1 MDMHSILS
9 LVNSVFGLEAH
20 TILSLVFFAFCA
32 GAIDAAVGG
41 GGLIQI
47 PALMG
52 ALPHFSTAT
61 VFGTNKL
68 ASICGTAS
76 AAVSYMRQV
85 KIQWKLL
92 AVIGVTA
99 FISSF
104 GGAACVSMI
113 PPSVLRPFVL
123 FMLIVIAIYTFTKK
137 QFGQVHF
144 QQSITP
150 KILFLAGLGGLLI
163 GFYDGIFG
171 PGTGSFFIFYFIR
184 YLKVD
189 FINASAL
196 SKIGNFMTNF
206 AALSFFIPT
215 GHVLFALG
223 LTMAVSNVAGS
234 LVGVK
239 MALKYGSG
247 FIRIIFLILVSVLIV
262 KLAYQIF
269 TGS

>member
-1 MDMHSILS
+1 MEIDLILS
-9 LVNSVFGLEAH
+9 LL
-20 TILSLVFFAFCA
+20 FFAFCA

-52 ALPHFSTAT
+52 ALPHYATAT

-76 AAVSYMRQV
+76 AAWSYLRRV
-85 KIQWKLL
+85 KLQWKLL
-92 AVIGVTA
+92 VVIGVTA
-99 FISSF
+99 CISSF
-104 GGAACVSMI
+104 GGAACVALI
-113 PPSVLRPFVL
+113 PQSFLRPFVL

-137 QFGQVHF
+137 QFGQVHE
-144 QQSITP
+144 QQEVTRKVLI
-150 KILFLAGLGGLLI
+150 LAGVGGLLI

-189 FINASAL
+189 FLHASAL

-215 GHVLFALG
+215 GHVLFQLG
-223 LTMAVSNVAGS
+223 LMMAVANVAGS
-234 LVGVK
+234 LIGVK

-247 FIRIIFLILVSVLIV
+247 FIRILFLILVSILICR
-262 KLAYQIF
+262 LGYQMI
-269 TGS
+269 TQ

>member
-1 MDMHSILS
+1 MEFDI
-9 LVNSVFGLEAH
+9 
-20 TILSLVFFAFCA
+20 ILSLVFFAFCA

-52 ALPHFSTAT
+52 ALPNYPTAT

-76 AAVSYMRQV
+76 AAYSYLRQV
-85 KIQWKLL
+85 KLQWKLL
-92 AVIGVTA
+92 AVIAVTA
-99 FISSF
+99 CISSF

-113 PPSVLRPFVL
+113 PQSVLRPFVL

-137 QFGQVHF
+137 QFGQVYV
-144 QQSITP
+144 QQEITQ
-150 KILFLAGLGGLLI
+150 KVLILAGIGGLLI

-189 FINASAL
+189 FLHASAL

-215 GHVLFALG
+215 GHVLFQLG
-223 LTMAVSNVAGS
+223 LMMAVANVAGS
-234 LVGVK
+234 IFGVK

-247 FIRIIFLILVSVLIV
+247 FIRILFLILVSILICR
-262 KLAYQIF
+262 LSYQMLM
-269 TGS
+269 

>member
-1 MDMHSILS
+1 MEFDLLLS
-9 LVNSVFGLEAH
+9 L
-20 TILSLVFFAFCA
+20 IFFAFCA

-52 ALPHFSTAT
+52 ALPNYATAT

-76 AAVSYMRQV
+76 AAFSYLRQV
-85 KIQWKLL
+85 KLQWKLL

-99 FISSF
+99 FVSSF
-104 GGAACVSMI
+104 GGAACVSLVPQEI
-113 PPSVLRPFVL
+113 LRPFVL
-123 FMLIVIAIYTFTKK
+123 FMLIVIAIYTFFKK
-137 QFGQVHF
+137 QFGQVHI
-144 QQSITP
+144 QQETTNKMLLI
-150 KILFLAGLGGLLI
+150 AGIGGLAI

-171 PGTGSFFIFYFIR
+171 PGTGSFFIFFFIR

-189 FINASAL
+189 FLHASAL

-215 GHVLFALG
+215 GHVLFQLG
-223 LTMAVSNVAGS
+223 LLMAVANVVGS

-247 FIRIIFLILVSVLIV
+247 FIRILFLILVSILICR
-262 KLAYQIF
+262 LAYQML
-269 TGS
+269 TA

>member
-1 MDMHSILS
+1 MDIDIIIS
-9 LVNSVFGLEAH
+9 L
-20 TILSLVFFAFCA
+20 IFFAFCA

-52 ALPHFSTAT
+52 ALPHYATAT

-76 AAVSYMRQV
+76 AAWSYLRKV
-85 KIQWKLL
+85 KLQWKLL
-92 AVIGVTA
+92 AVIAVTA
-99 FISSF
+99 CISSF
-104 GGAACVSMI
+104 GGAACVALI
-113 PPSVLRPFVL
+113 PQSFLRPFVL

-137 QFGQVHF
+137 QFGQVHI
-144 QQSITP
+144 QQEVTN
-150 KILFLAGLGGLLI
+150 KILLLAGLGGLLI

-189 FINASAL
+189 FLHASAL

-215 GHVLFALG
+215 GHVLFQLG
-223 LTMAVSNVAGS
+223 LMMAVANVAGS
-234 LVGVK
+234 LLGVK

-247 FIRIIFLILVSVLIV
+247 FIRILFLILVSILICR
-262 KLAYQIF
+262 LAYQMF
-269 TGS
+269 LM